1 LLKAL
6 KEAKQNWSGPVCAEL
21 AALAEEIH
29 GYIGWPAKQ
38 KKLARQELIAAIRAK
53 A

>member
-1 LLKAL
+1 VLSAPF
-6 KEAKQNWSGPVCAEL
+6 AGIATTL
-21 AALAEEIH
+21 ADLAEQIH

-38 KKLARQELIAAIRAK
+38 KKQARQELIAAIRAK